1 MAITK
6 DDAYHIAKLASLE
19 ITAEEADKYSK
30 QLSDILDYAE
40 ALNKLDTSKIDPSF
54 HGNIKSTLMREDEV
68 EVFEDRQRIL
78 DNAIELSGTAFSV
91 PKIL

>member
-6 DDAYHIAKLASLE
+6 DDAYHIAKLASLD
-19 ITAEEADKYSK
+19 ITDKEAEKYSK

-40 ALNKLDTSKIDPSF
+40 SLNKLDTSKIDPSF
-54 HGNIKSTLMREDEV
+54 HGNLKSTLMREDKV
-68 EVFEDRQRIL
+68 EEFENREKIL
-78 DNAIELSGTAFSV
+78 DNAIEKAGTAFSV